1 MTRSLAKS
9 SRRFEIRVDSA
20 FDEVLIGCADPDRP
34 HGWIDDDI
42 HRAYVRLHELGWAHS
57 VECWRD
63 GKLAGGLYGVAIG
76 GLFAG
81 ESMFHVER
89 DASKV
94 ALAALVDLM
103 TGSDADLSAGETPG
117 QRLIDVQWLTPHL
130 SSLGAIEVTRAGYL
144 NRLARALSLPLP
156 SAFTHR

>member
-1 MTRSLAKS
+1 M
-9 SRRFEIRVDSA
+9 
-20 FDEVLIGCADPDRP
+20 
-34 HGWIDDDI
+34 
-42 HRAYVRLHELGWAHS
+42 
-57 VECWRD
+57 
-63 GKLAGGLYGVAIG
+63 AIG